1 MSRNERGGD
10 VAVFFT
16 GGTIGMHAQ
25 ENGGVAPA
33 HAIEELMAQV
43 RPHLGGVGLRVVD
56 WADVPS
62 PHMTPELMWRL
73 SRDVQA
79 MLADP
84 EVCGAVVLHGTD
96 VMEETAYLCDLTVDS
111 DKPLIFSG
119 AMRSTDELGYD
130 GLRNILYAVRA
141 CLECPRSAGT
151 LLLMSDRVFAA
162 SEVTKTHSTAI
173 DAFASPGL
181 GPLGSV
187 AAERL
192 HLERLPVR
200 GRVFRPAT
208 IEPNVDLVKLCP
220 GMDARYVECSRA
232 HGVAGLVVE
241 GFGAGNVPPMVVD
254 ALEAMAGDGLPVV
267 LTSRC
272 VQGGV
277 WPIYGYRG
285 GAAGLQKRGLIL
297 GGSLPGQKARIKL
310 MVALGESRDPVHIRE
325 AFEGARP

>member
-1 MSRNERGGD
+1 
-10 VAVFFT
+10 
-16 GGTIGMHAQ
+16 MHTQ
-25 ENGGVAPA
+25 DNGGVAPA
-33 HAIEELMAQV
+33 HAIQELIDRL
-43 RPHLGGVGLRVVD
+43 RPHLPGVGLRVVD

-73 SRDVQA
+73 SRDVEV

-84 EVCGAVVLHGTD
+84 DVCGAVVLHGTD

-111 DKPLIFSG
+111 DKPLVFSG
-119 AMRSTDELGYD
+119 SMRSTDELGYD
-130 GLRNILYAVRA
+130 GLRNIFQAVRA
-141 CLECPRSAGT
+141 CLEFPKGAGT
-151 LLLMSDRVFAA
+151 LLLMSDRIFAA

-200 GRVFRPAT
+200 GRVYKPAA
-208 IEPNVDLVKLCP
+208 IEANVDLVKLCP

-254 ALEAMAGDGLPVV
+254 ALESMARDGLPVV

-297 GGSLPGQKARIKL
+297 GGALPGQKARIKL
-310 MVALGESRDPVHIRE
+310 MVVLGESHDPVYIRE
-325 AFEGARP
+325 AFEGAKI